1 MTITMSGGA
10 QEALDLLMRLD
21 ELNAVGIALS
31 RERDIDRLLEAI
43 LVAAKRITNA
53 DGGTLYR
60 RHAGDED
67 RLAFEIIRTDS
78 LGIAMGGTTG
88 APIPFE
94 PVRLHDVSGGENTS
108 MVVAYA
114 VLRDTTVNIADAYS
128 EAGFDFSGTRAFDA
142 QTGYRSRSFL
152 TVPMK
157 NHEGEI
163 IGVLQLI
170 NAKDRVTGD
179 VTAFSPADERLAS
192 SLASQAAVALTNQ
205 LLISQLEDLFES
217 FINLIA
223 EAIDDKSPHTG
234 GHCERVPVLTMM
246 LAEAT
251 HGTSVGPL
259 AEWQMTPRDRYALR
273 IAGLLHDCGKVVTPV
288 HVVEKATKLQ
298 TIHDRIELLDTR
310 FEVVKR
316 DAEIAMLRA
325 RLDAPHGDASQ
336 AGPSLELDLRRR
348 LQVIDEDRDFLRL
361 TNLGVECMR
370 REDQQRVQAISSNYR
385 WRGPG
390 GEMRDFLTDD
400 EIENLTIRAGTLTE
414 AERRIINQHI
424 DITIRMLESLPW
436 PRHLKQVP
444 EYAGGHHER
453 MDGAGY
459 PRGLTR
465 EQMSVQARIMGIADI
480 FEALTARDR
489 PYKKGKTL
497 TESLHILGNFKLRGH
512 IDPDLF
518 DVFVRE
524 RVYLRY
530 AEQFLETEQIDE
542 VDVSRIPG
550 YGGD

>member
-179 VTAFSPADERLAS
+179 VTASAGLTSGSPARL
-192 SLASQAAVALTNQ
+192 LLKRQ
-205 LLISQLEDLFES
+205 LHSLISCS
-217 FINLIA
+217 FR
-223 EAIDDKSPHTG
+223 S
-234 GHCERVPVLTMM
+234 
-246 LAEAT
+246 
-251 HGTSVGPL
+251 
-259 AEWQMTPRDRYALR
+259 
-273 IAGLLHDCGKVVTPV
+273 
-288 HVVEKATKLQ
+288 
-298 TIHDRIELLDTR
+298 
-310 FEVVKR
+310 
-316 DAEIAMLRA
+316 
-325 RLDAPHGDASQ
+325 
-336 AGPSLELDLRRR
+336 
-348 LQVIDEDRDFLRL
+348 
-361 TNLGVECMR
+361 
-370 REDQQRVQAISSNYR
+370 
-385 WRGPG
+385 
-390 GEMRDFLTDD
+390 
-400 EIENLTIRAGTLTE
+400 
-414 AERRIINQHI
+414 
-424 DITIRMLESLPW
+424 
-436 PRHLKQVP
+436 
-444 EYAGGHHER
+444 
-453 MDGAGY
+453 
-459 PRGLTR
+459 
-465 EQMSVQARIMGIADI
+465 
-480 FEALTARDR
+480 
-489 PYKKGKTL
+489 
-497 TESLHILGNFKLRGH
+497 
-512 IDPDLF
+512 
-518 DVFVRE
+518 
-524 RVYLRY
+524 
-530 AEQFLETEQIDE
+530 
-542 VDVSRIPG
+542 
-550 YGGD
+550 

>member
-1 MTITMSGGA
+1 MSGGA

-217 FINLIA
+217 
-223 EAIDDKSPHTG
+223 
-234 GHCERVPVLTMM
+234 
-246 LAEAT
+246 
-251 HGTSVGPL
+251 
-259 AEWQMTPRDRYALR
+259 
-273 IAGLLHDCGKVVTPV
+273 
-288 HVVEKATKLQ
+288 
-298 TIHDRIELLDTR
+298 
-310 FEVVKR
+310 
-316 DAEIAMLRA
+316 
-325 RLDAPHGDASQ
+325 
-336 AGPSLELDLRRR
+336 
-348 LQVIDEDRDFLRL
+348 
-361 TNLGVECMR
+361 
-370 REDQQRVQAISSNYR
+370 
-385 WRGPG
+385 
-390 GEMRDFLTDD
+390 
-400 EIENLTIRAGTLTE
+400 
-414 AERRIINQHI
+414 
-424 DITIRMLESLPW
+424 
-436 PRHLKQVP
+436 
-444 EYAGGHHER
+444 
-453 MDGAGY
+453 
-459 PRGLTR
+459 
-465 EQMSVQARIMGIADI
+465 
-480 FEALTARDR
+480 
-489 PYKKGKTL
+489 
-497 TESLHILGNFKLRGH
+497 
-512 IDPDLF
+512 
-518 DVFVRE
+518 
-524 RVYLRY
+524 
-530 AEQFLETEQIDE
+530 
-542 VDVSRIPG
+542 
-550 YGGD
+550 